1 MKSTT
6 ALKNWLAG
14 RTPAQLTVLL
24 ELRSLPQA
32 AGYGQGLRTLDQL
45 ADHLLSDASVSLAL
59 DSLHA
64 GDLQLLAAVAQLADA
79 EHGPVLR
86 QSVPAQPWMPRQDH
100 DLDPAGRAVARA
112 VVLDRLAPDTTTRA
126 AVEEALERLA
136 EQALVLPP
144 HTGKIIVPALL
155 HGGSA
160 ALQRYGR
167 PVDVLLTDAF
177 NAPEVHAIAERL
189 GLGKGSTRDA
199 SQQKIVAFLQDTGNV
214 QQLAAQAPPAARDL
228 LDKLVPGPP
237 LLRTHCFVTR
247 YGYYSGPKCKFTKR
261 PEGSGDPGTD
271 WLAERGMVLPAG
283 HDLAE
288 LPYEIAHALRD
299 DTTPAVDMV
308 PPVLT
313 RTVPIPA
320 GVDGQAQAAAAA
332 AAWHAEL
339 VLRTVAAQ
347 PPGIRKA
354 GGLTVRDTKRIAKD
368 ASISEEQARM
378 WLDLAANA
386 DLLRPHHEPA
396 NLPTQRGRRRS
407 RTPVPQPPAR
417 LLPTP
422 HYDTWITQTPAR
434 RLVPLLATWAV
445 VPEIFTYWPAD
456 DDQSPVAL
464 IEPTDPLATPL
475 RAGILDALAA
485 LPTGHAMAPD
495 ALDELLTC
503 AAWFRPPLT
512 ELLDSK
518 DLHARA
524 KATIAEAELLG
535 ITAHGTLTTT
545 GHALHALLRAR
556 AERYFPAVPGAC
568 PDLADNPPLADA
580 IAQLRAALDA
590 MLPAPRTTARFQAD
604 LTATVTGAP
613 TPDLSDLLT
622 TVADRESEGHAIVWR
637 ITPSSLR
644 RAFDTGLD
652 ADTLLERLTAV
663 SEGGTALPQP
673 LTYTVKDVAR
683 THGRLR
689 VVRSACCIRSDD
701 EHLITEVAATR
712 SLAKLGLR
720 KIAPTVLISTAP
732 TIDTLTALRTAGYT
746 PVLEAETGTTVLE
759 RTPEERAASQMPPLA
774 QAHPYYGPGPA
785 TASALATALL
795 RTSTATGK
803 PGARKSKV
811 S

>member
-14 RTPAQLTVLL
+14 RTPEQLAALL
-24 ELRSLPQA
+24 ELRGLPQA

-45 ADHLLSDASVSLAL
+45 ADHLLSGVSVGRAL
-59 DSLHA
+59 ESLHA
-64 GDLQLLAAVAQLADA
+64 GDLGLLAAIAQLADA
-79 EHGPVLR
+79 EHGPVAR
-86 QSVPAQPWMPRQDH
+86 QSVPAQSWMPRQDAV
-100 DLDPAGRAVARA
+100 LDPEGRAVERV
-112 VVLDRLAPDTTTRA
+112 VVLDKLAPDTTVRA
-126 AVEEALERLA
+126 AVGEALERLA

-144 HTGKIIVPALL
+144 HTGKIIIPALL
-155 HGGSA
+155 HHGSA
-160 ALQRYGR
+160 ALQGYGR

-199 SQQKIVAFLQDTGNV
+199 SQHKIVAFLKDAGNV

-247 YGYYSGPKCKFTKR
+247 YGSYSGPNSKFTMR

-299 DTTPAVDMV
+299 ETTPAVDLA
-308 PPVLT
+308 PPALT
-313 RTVPIPA
+313 RTVPVPA
-320 GVDGQAQAAAAA
+320 GADGQAQAAAAS

-368 ASISEEQARM
+368 ASISEEQARL

-396 NLPTQRGRRRS
+396 TLPAPRGRRRS
-407 RTPVPQPPAR
+407 RTPAPQPPAR

-434 RLVPLLATWAV
+434 RLLPLLATWAV

-456 DDQSPVAL
+456 NDQSPVAL
-464 IEPTDPLATPL
+464 VHPTDPLATIL
-475 RAGILDALAA
+475 RRGVLDALAT
-485 LPTGHAMAPD
+485 LPTGHAVAPG

-503 AAWFRPPLT
+503 AAWFHPALT
-512 ELLDSK
+512 ELLDTE
-518 DLHARA
+518 DLRARA
-524 KATIAEAELLG
+524 KATLAEAELLG
-535 ITAHGTLTTT
+535 ITAHGTLTPT
-545 GHALHALLRAR
+545 GHALHALLRAG
-556 AERYFPAVPGAC
+556 AERYFPAVPGAG
-568 PDLADNPPLADA
+568 PDLTGHPSLADA
-580 IAQLRAALDA
+580 TTQLEAALNA
-590 MLPAPRTTARFQAD
+590 VLPAPRTTARFQAD

-637 ITPSSLR
+637 ITPTSLR

-673 LTYTVKDVAR
+673 LAYTVKDVAR

-712 SLAKLGLR
+712 SLTKLGLR

-732 TIDTLTALRTAGYT
+732 PNDTLTALRTAGYT

-759 RTPEERAASQMPPLA
+759 RTPTERAESQMPPLA
-774 QAHPYYGPGPA
+774 QAHPHYGSGPA
-785 TASALATALL
+785 TASALAAALL
-795 RTSTATGK
+795 RTSTATAK
-803 PGARKSKV
+803 PAATKSKV

>member
-14 RTPAQLTVLL
+14 RTPAQLTALL

-45 ADHLLSDASVSLAL
+45 ADHLLSDASVSRAL
-59 DSLHA
+59 ESLHT
-64 GDLQLLAAVAQLADA
+64 GDLRLLAAIAQLADA
-79 EHGPVLR
+79 GHGPVPR
-86 QSVPAQPWMPRQDH
+86 QSVTAQSWMPRQETV
-100 DLDPAGRAVARA
+100 LDPAGRAISRA
-112 VVLDRLAPDTTTRA
+112 VVLDKLAPVNAARA

-144 HTGKIIVPALL
+144 HTGKIIIPALL
-155 HGGSA
+155 HRGSA
-160 ALQRYGR
+160 GFQRYGR

-177 NAPEVHAIAERL
+177 NAPEVHAIADRL
-189 GLGKGSTRDA
+189 GLGRGSTRDA
-199 SQQKIVAFLQDTGNV
+199 SQHKIVAFLQDTGNV
-214 QQLAAQAPPAARDL
+214 RGLAAQAPPAARDL

-247 YGYYSGPKCKFTKR
+247 YGYSSGPNSKFTMR
-261 PEGSGDPGTD
+261 PGGSGDPGTD

-288 LPYEIAHALRD
+288 LPYEVAHALRD
-299 DTTPAVDMV
+299 DATPAVDLA

-320 GVDGQAQAAAAA
+320 GADGQAQAAAAS

-354 GGLTVRDTKRIAKD
+354 GGITVRDTKRIAKE
-368 ASISEEQARM
+368 ASISEEQARL

-386 DLLRPHHEPA
+386 DILRPHHEPA
-396 NLPTQRGRRRS
+396 NLPAQRGRRRS
-407 RTPVPQPPAR
+407 RTPTPQPPAR

-434 RLVPLLATWAV
+434 RLMPLLATWAV
-445 VPEIFTYWPAD
+445 VPEIFTYWPD

-464 IEPTDPLATPL
+464 VQPTDPLATML
-475 RAGILDALAA
+475 RRGILDTLAT

-495 ALDELLTC
+495 SLDELLTC
-503 AAWFRPPLT
+503 AAWFHPALT
-512 ELLDSK
+512 ELLDTD
-518 DLHARA
+518 DLRARA
-524 KATIAEAELLG
+524 TATLTEAELLG
-535 ITAHGTLTTT
+535 ITAHGTLTPT
-545 GHALHALLRAR
+545 GHALHTLLRAG
-556 AERYFPAVPGAC
+556 AERYFPAVPGAG
-568 PDLADNPPLADA
+568 PDLTDHPPLADA
-580 IAQLRAALDA
+580 TAHLEAALDA
-590 MLPAPRTTARFQAD
+590 VLPAPRTTARFQAD

-637 ITPSSLR
+637 ITPNSLR

-652 ADTLLERLTAV
+652 ADTLLERLTAA
-663 SEGGTALPQP
+663 SEGGTELPQP

-712 SLAKLGLR
+712 SLTKLGLR

-732 TIDTLTALRTAGYT
+732 PNDTLTALRTAGYT

-759 RTPEERAASQMPPLA
+759 RTPTERAESQLPPLA
-774 QAHPYYGPGPA
+774 QAHPHYGPGPA
-785 TASALATALL
+785 TASALAAALL
-795 RTSTATGK
+795 HTSTATAK
-803 PGARKSKV
+803 PAAGKSKV
-811 S
+811 P